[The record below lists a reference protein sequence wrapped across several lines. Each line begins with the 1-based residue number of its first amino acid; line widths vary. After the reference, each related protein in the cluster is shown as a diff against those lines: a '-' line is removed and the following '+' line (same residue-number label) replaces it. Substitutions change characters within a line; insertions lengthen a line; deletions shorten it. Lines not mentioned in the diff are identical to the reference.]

1 MNHEELKLINTS
13 TLFKTEEE
21 MWEYNIIPEI
31 DSNENFVTFL
41 IWFEKNFDSL
51 LKKYTKKRLKLT
63 LSNATRVQNFPEE
76 KNYKLLFNKV
86 FDDIQV
92 IDFKEEKMI

>member
-1 MNHEELKLINTS
+1 MNHEELKLTNIS

-51 LKKYTKKRLKLT
+51 LKKYNKKRLKLT

-86 FDDIQV
+86 FDNIQV

>member
-1 MNHEELKLINTS
+1 MNHEELKLTNTS

-76 KNYKLLFNKV
+76 KNYNLLFNKV
-86 FDDIQV
+86 FDNIQV

>member
-1 MNHEELKLINTS
+1 MNHEELKLPNTS

-51 LKKYTKKRLKLT
+51 LKKYTKKR
-63 LSNATRVQNFPEE
+63 
-76 KNYKLLFNKV
+76 
-86 FDDIQV
+86 
-92 IDFKEEKMI
+92 

>member
-1 MNHEELKLINTS
+1 
-13 TLFKTEEE
+13 

>member
-1 MNHEELKLINTS
+1 MNHEELKLTNTS

>member
-1 MNHEELKLINTS
+1 MNHEELKLTNTS

-76 KNYKLLFNKV
+76 KNYTLLFNKV
-86 FDDIQV
+86 FDNIQV